1 MDSLKYYLILQS
13 LGKVIVCG
21 GHTKTQ
27 GGGWSDECFAYVD
40 GAWVLHATMDKPR
53 HWAAGTVM
61 KGNVENGTPDKLWI
75 VAGEN
80 NIKTTQYIYANGTV
94 EFGPEIPNGDEAP
107 CLVGLD
113 NGDAFILGM

>member
-53 HWAAGTVM
+53 YWAAGTVM

-80 NIKTTQYIYANGTV
+80 NIKTTQYIYADGTV

-113 NGDAFILGM
+113 NGDAFLLGM

>member
-1 MDSLKYYLILQS
+1 
-13 LGKVIVCG
+13 
-21 GHTKTQ
+21 
-27 GGGWSDECFAYVD
+27 
-40 GAWVLHATMDKPR
+40 
-53 HWAAGTVM
+53 M
-61 KGNVENGTPDKLWI
+61 KGNVEDGTPDKLWI

-113 NGDAFILGM
+113 NGDAFLLGTARPVNDATEGSTQVVPMCASCVLPKKVGKIV

>member
-1 MDSLKYYLILQS
+1 
-13 LGKVIVCG
+13 
-21 GHTKTQ
+21 
-27 GGGWSDECFAYVD
+27 
-40 GAWVLHATMDKPR
+40 
-53 HWAAGTVM
+53 M